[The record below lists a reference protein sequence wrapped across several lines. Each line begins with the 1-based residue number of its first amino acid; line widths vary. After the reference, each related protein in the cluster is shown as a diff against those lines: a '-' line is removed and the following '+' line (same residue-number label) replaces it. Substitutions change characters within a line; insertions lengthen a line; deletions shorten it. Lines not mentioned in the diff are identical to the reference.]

1 MLKQIHSQETPDSEL
16 MRRFVE
22 DACEQSFREL
32 VERHASMVFS
42 VALRRSGDWQTAEEA
57 AQNVFR
63 ALAKKAPDLSADV
76 VLAGWLHKAALFE
89 AASMQRAE
97 STRTRK
103 MNDATDALASE
114 LQADAEPDPQAWS
127 ELTPFIDAAIDQL
140 PAGDRDVVLLRFY
153 QGMTYREI
161 GDRLGKNES
170 SARKHTLRALK
181 SLGGLLRSRGV
192 SLPAA
197 AIGGGIAFGFA
208 GAAPP
213 AFGKSF
219 AASLV
224 LPAAPVAVATGGA
237 STSIAALVAAALVI
251 GAVPFA
257 FQWQRQA
264 RAVPENLAIPEG
276 GERVPLRS
284 QLAGRSGG
292 RAGSDRSFDL
302 ESVFAVRGTER
313 LRRLAYWLPGAS
325 EEEVHAAAE
334 LLMVDQRSPVATMS
348 VSNHNFDMAWSA
360 IFARWAELDP
370 QRLIAYAREAPHPRF
385 SFMKFDELLESAF
398 GAWAR
403 IDPAAAITAA
413 ASESPKVQM
422 AVINRFVQSDPEMAL
437 ELAASVPIGQARR
450 GLNYSGLF
458 ESLARR
464 DLAAAAERVRGI
476 SDARLQLVAAGG
488 LLSVWAGRDPEAALE
503 YVESLPGFEARSIGR
518 DAVLV
523 KLIESDRV
531 AALPLI
537 TALPPGISRSMLMRS
552 LARTAAAAEPDEAR
566 AWAETLDSAQD
577 RRAAYAGIA
586 IALSKTDTDAAFAAL
601 DELGWDLRDPGS
613 ATTYEPSGSGPS
625 RSIAGESLASV
636 AISMITELAKS
647 DPRAALRYAFQVG
660 NSHWTS
666 PLGDIARSYVSE
678 DPAGAMAFAAGLE
691 QGAMREE
698 LAVHVATT
706 VAASDPVEAMTW
718 AAQLDGSAGEQA
730 QTAVFRS
737 IASEDPQTAA
747 ASLDRLPQTAGRD
760 KAIRFLA
767 ESWLQR
773 DYEGASRWVQG
784 HADIDS
790 IAPAVRTYLERWSE
804 RDPRAASE
812 WVATLPEGAA
822 MQEGVIGLVGWMIN
836 QPAMD
841 HQAAF
846 EWTDRISA
854 TDRAR
859 HFYFEL
865 IAKDWLEH
873 DPVAGRGALDQ
884 TDLPDEVKE
893 RLLNRHDRSE

>member
-1 MLKQIHSQETPDSEL
+1 MKQIQNQEDRDSEL
-16 MRRFVE
+16 LRRFVD
-22 DACEQSFREL
+22 DACEDSFRKL
-32 VERHASMVFS
+32 VERHANMVFS
-42 VALRRSGDWQTAEEA
+42 VALRRSGDWETAEEA

-63 ALAKKAPDLSADV
+63 ALANKAPDLSTDV

-97 STRTRK
+97 STRARK
-103 MNDATDALASE
+103 MTDATDALTRE
-114 LQADAEPDPQAWS
+114 FQGEAEPDPQAWS

-140 PAGDRDVVLLRFY
+140 PTGDRDVVLLRFY
-153 QGMTYREI
+153 QGMTYLEI
-161 GDRLGKNES
+161 GDQLGKNES
-170 SARKHTLRALK
+170 SARKHTLRALR
-181 SLGGLLRSRGV
+181 SLRGLLRSSGV

-197 AIGGGIAFGFA
+197 AIGGGIVFGFGA
-208 GAAPP
+208 AAPP
-213 AFGKSF
+213 AFGKTL

-237 STSIAALVAAALVI
+237 STSIAMFVAAALVF

-257 FQWQRQA
+257 FQWQRQD
-264 RAVPENLAIPEG
+264 RAVAEFSPSPDG
-276 GERVPLRS
+276 GTRVPLRS
-284 QLAGRSGG
+284 QLSGKSRD
-292 RAGSDRSFDL
+292 RAGSDGSFDL
-302 ESVFAVRGTER
+302 DSVFAVRGTER
-313 LRRLAYWLPGAS
+313 LRRLALWLPGAG
-325 EEEVHAAAE
+325 EEEIQAAAK

-385 SFMKFDELLESAF
+385 SFVKFDELLESAF
-398 GAWAR
+398 GAWAKV
-403 IDPAAAITAA
+403 DPAAAIAA
-413 ASESPKVQM
+413 AAVESPRVQM
-422 AVINRFVQSDPEMAL
+422 AVINRFVQSDPEIAL
-437 ELAASVPIGQARR
+437 ELAAAVPVGQARR
-450 GLNYSGLF
+450 GLNYAGLF
-458 ESLARR
+458 ESLAQR

-476 SDARLQLVAAGG
+476 KDARLQLVAAGG
-488 LLSVWAGRDPEAALE
+488 LLSVWAERDPEAALE
-503 YVESLPGFEARSIGR
+503 YVESLPGFEARSVGR
-518 DAVLV
+518 DAVLA
-523 KLIESDRV
+523 KLIESDRE

-537 TALPPGISRSMLMRS
+537 TALPPGSSRTMLMRT
-552 LARTAAAAEPDEAR
+552 LARTAASAEPDETR
-566 AWAETLDSAQD
+566 AWVETLDSAQD

-613 ATTYEPSGSGPS
+613 ATTYEPRGSGPS

-647 DPRAALRYAFQVG
+647 DPQTALRYAFQVET
-660 NSHWTS
+660 SHWGN

-678 DPAGAMAFAAGLE
+678 DPAGAMAFTAGLG

-698 LAVHVATT
+698 LAIHIATV
-706 VAASDPVEAMTW
+706 VAASDPAEAMTW
-718 AAQLDGSAGEQA
+718 AAQLDGRAGEQA

-737 IASEDPQTAA
+737 IASGDPQSAA
-747 ASLDRLPQTAGRD
+747 LILGELPQTAGRD

-767 ESWLQR
+767 ENWLQR
-773 DYEGASRWVQG
+773 DYDGASRWVQG

-822 MQEGVIGLVGWMIN
+822 MQQAVVGLVGWMIN

-841 HQAAF
+841 HQAAL
-846 EWTDRISA
+846 EWTRRISG
-854 TDRAR
+854 TDSAR
-859 HFYFEL
+859 HFYLEI

-873 DPVAGRGALDQ
+873 DPRSGRDALDQ
-884 TDLPDEVKE
+884 TDLPDEVKQ
-893 RLLNRHDRSE
+893 RLLLRYDRSE